1 MVARAGSP
9 QRTPLIRSL
18 GATASEWIRPPT
30 QSLAL
35 RSWVRDL
42 AAAPPVK
49 GTVAIFACR
58 NPTWVEWAIYCACW
72 MRSLGYAPALMYF
85 ERELQTMFGFRPS
98 LQGLSRL
105 LSHAGYLGQVR
116 SIPDIELFPLDRV
129 LPPEPLVDS
138 YAAFAR
144 EYADTVAAYD
154 LHVEE
159 HEPGDLVA
167 EYSAAVRD
175 RESMLRRTAAAV
187 EHVLGGLKKK
197 SGPTRELCHIISYS
211 GLIGPTPAIGEV
223 ASRMGIDAVFVEGW
237 SIRPGHML
245 CRLNHP
251 ALEYDIESWR
261 STIRSAGLDSAA
273 AAAEVRVVQDRVV
286 DSDLDWV
293 AGMHQVQRSP
303 ASRLLPPAVSRF
315 VDRHARVAVAATN
328 VVGDSATLRRATI
341 FGSQREWLAHLVGF
355 FRDHPEWG
363 LIVRAHPDE
372 EWISAKVRHRMG
384 DVAREAAG
392 ATSNILVIHGHDDLN
407 TYSLFPLATCGLVW
421 MSTAGVDMIARG
433 VPTIAAAKP
442 KYTGLGIVDEPS
454 SPEEY
459 FARLAVV
466 LESPKPP
473 SEDQVRTAMEYLH
486 ITAQEFSYRAFSKD
500 YRGHRLRLRGH
511 RPGGEFDTF
520 YRVVARELPPE
531 SRPVLRPRPAAQDS
545 PDPHE

>member
-1 MVARAGSP
+1 MVADERSP
-9 QRTPLIRSL
+9 RRIPLIRSL
-18 GATASEWIRPPT
+18 GATTTTWLSPPT

-42 AAAPPVK
+42 AMAPPVK

-72 MRSLGYAPALMYF
+72 MRSLGYAPALVYF
-85 ERELQTMFGFRPS
+85 ERELHSMFGFRSS
-98 LQGLSRL
+98 LQGFSRL
-105 LSHAGYLGQVR
+105 LSHAGYLKQVR
-116 SIPDIELFPLDRV
+116 EIPDIEFLPLDEV
-129 LPPEPLVDS
+129 LPPEPVVDG
-138 YAAFAR
+138 YAGFAR
-144 EYADTVAAYD
+144 DYADTVAAYD

-159 HEPGDLVA
+159 HEPGDLGA

-175 RESMLRRTAAAV
+175 RESMLLRTAGAL
-187 EHVLGGLKKK
+187 EHVLTGLKRNAG
-197 SGPTRELCHIISYS
+197 STRELHHIVSYS
-211 GLIGPTPAIGEV
+211 GLIGPTPAVLEV
-223 ASRMGIDAVFVEGW
+223 ARRMGIDAVFVEGW

-245 CRLNHP
+245 CRVNRP
-251 ALEYDIESWR
+251 ALEYNIESWR

-273 AAAEVRVVQDRVV
+273 AAAEVRLVQDRVV

-303 ASRLLPPAVSRF
+303 ASKLLPPAVSRF

-341 FGSQREWLAHLVGF
+341 FKSQREWLSRLVGF

-372 EWISAKVRHRMG
+372 EWIGAKVRHRMG

-392 ATSNILVIHGHDDLN
+392 STGNVLVIHGHDDLN
-407 TYSLFPLATCGLVW
+407 TYSLFPLASCGLVW
-421 MSTAGVDMIARG
+421 MSTAGVDMVVRG
-433 VPTIAAAKP
+433 VPTLVAAKP

-459 FARLAVV
+459 FARLAAV
-466 LESPKPP
+466 LESPEPP
-473 SEDQVRTAMEYLH
+473 KDAQVRAAMEYLH
-486 ITAQEFSYRAFSKD
+486 ITTQEFSYLAFSKS
-500 YRGHRLRLRGH
+500 YRGHRLRLGGH

-531 SRPVLRPRPAAQDS
+531 SRPELRPRPPA
-545 PDPHE
+545 PGVERP